1 MSLNEKDA
9 EILRLKIQ
17 LLEAQLAAKDAQLAH
32 TSETDKDRIIAELRS
47 KLDEPDPVVARNVSS
62 RGTVTREML
71 SAMSPGELFILARK
85 KGIKIE
91 TMFPL

>member
-9 EILRLKIQ
+9 EILRLQIQ
-17 LLEAQLAAKDAQLAH
+17 LLELQLAAKDAQLSL
-32 TSETDKDRIIAELRS
+32 TPESEKDKIIAELRS
-47 KLDEPDPVVARNVSS
+47 KLDEPDPVVVRNVSS
-62 RGTVTREML
+62 RGMITREML
-71 SAMSPGELFILARK
+71 SKMSPGELFILARK